1 MKQKTNKGDKKISI
15 SDIFLAVIIIPLI
28 SFMAAAFNTND
39 VKHDPKT
46 DLYWMVGTWENV
58 DRPGN
63 FERWDYGLDALT
75 GKGYKV
81 ENGKETILEHLK
93 ITSIGHSLF
102 YHATVI
108 GQNDG
113 KEITF
118 KLTKT
123 GSNSFTFTNP
133 DHDFPREITYINLGN
148 NELQAIVSDGEPNGH
163 SFTANMKR
171 VVE

>member
-1 MKQKTNKGDKKISI
+1 MNQRRNKGDKKISI
-15 SDIFLAVIIIPLI
+15 SDIILAVVIIPLI

-58 DRPGN
+58 DKPGN

-75 GKGYKV
+75 GKSYKV
-81 ENGKETILEHLK
+81 KGGKETIQEQLK
-93 ITSIGHSLF
+93 ITSQGHTLF
-102 YHATVI
+102 YHATVV

-118 KLTKT
+118 KLTKQ
-123 GSNSFTFTNP
+123 GNNSFTFSNP
-133 DHDFPREITYINLGN
+133 EHDFPKEITYINLGN
-148 NELQAIVSDGEPNGH
+148 NEMQAIVSDGQPSGKG
-163 SFTANMKR
+163 FTVNMKR